1 MNSTPVH
8 STDEFESLTLDII
21 GPPFRVRVPAS
32 EAPDLK
38 RAAELLRDRIERSRD
53 DREPTERAIIRAA
66 LEIVFEAY
74 VSQRNAVQTLQRLLR
89 MLDSL
94 PM

>member
-1 MNSTPVH
+1 MNS
-8 STDEFESLTLDII
+8 SGEFESLTLEII
-21 GPPFRVRVPAS
+21 GPPLRVRVPAS
-32 EAPDLK
+32 EAADLK
-38 RAAELLRDRIERSRD
+38 RAAELLRYRIERSRD
-53 DREPTERAIIRAA
+53 DREPPERALIRAA